1 LSKSKDELYIIGVDF
16 KNNRDKYKKILNSK
30 NPSWNDLNESQG
42 FQFKSGEHY
51 RQFIK
56 KRQDR
61 DGTLKKL
68 NIVKEIINNIIK
80 DKVEDKKDIE
90 STPLPNYKESVEI
103 KQDNS
108 QISDKN
114 LKEINLKKERV
125 KLQDLRTSINKDIR
139 VLARYEEN
147 QKILT
152 NSIQNIKPYVNK
164 SYKHITQSDNDL
176 LIGLNDMHFGIMID
190 NYWNKYSPEIAKER
204 LEHYIQEII
213 SIKRTHN
220 SENCYVCANGDI
232 ISGNTHLGI
241 QLANRENVVEQVMG
255 ASELISW
262 FLSEL
267 SGYFNNVYFS
277 VVSGNHSRLSTK
289 FDSPKGERLDDL
301 IPFYIKARLQNITN
315 VYVVDNI
322 IDNTMSLINI
332 RGLYYLGVHGDYDGI
347 NSSLKLIEMIP
358 HKIYGVFSGHLHHN
372 SYTYVQGYKLMM
384 SGSLMGMDD
393 YTIEKRI
400 LGSPQQLVCV
410 CNNKGVKTMYDI
422 IFK

>member
-16 KNNRDKYKKILNSK
+16 KNDRDKYKKILNTK
-30 NPSWNDLNESQG
+30 NPSWNDLNEYQG
-42 FQFKSGEHY
+42 FPFKSGEHY

-68 NIVKEIINNIIK
+68 GINR
-80 DKVEDKKDIE
+80 DVEVKDIVIE
-90 STPLPNYKESVEI
+90 KKL
-103 KQDNS
+103 
-108 QISDKN
+108 SDVQMQ
-114 LKEINLKKERV
+114 EINLKKERV

-139 VLARYEEN
+139 TLARKEEN

-152 NSIQNIKPYVNK
+152 NAIQNIKPYLNK
-164 SYKHITQSDNDL
+164 LYKQVIQSDNDL

-204 LEHYIQEII
+204 LEHYIEEII
-213 SIKRTHN
+213 TIKRTHN

-315 VYVVDNI
+315 ISVVDNI
-322 IDNTMSLINI
+322 VDNTMSLINI

-358 HKIYGVFSGHLHHN
+358 HEIYGVFSGHLHHN
-372 SYTYVQGYKLMM
+372 SHTYVQGYKLMM

-410 CNNKGVKTMYDI
+410 CNNKGVKVMYDI
-422 IFK
+422 FFK